1 MYLRYAVGERRRRGG
16 CGNVGRAHK
25 HLDTNGAVVDL
36 DTIQGGGGLDSLLVL
51 VEEDRG
57 AAEAATSRTILQ
69 HNLLRPTDTSCS
81 GKVLLWGA
89 LVAVIGKSLR
99 GTGSKKRVHGRQI
112 GGRKNPCRKAK
123 STARKVEYD
132 HWTRHMCATRQRR
145 TECDSISL
153 PMYSVCDPANET

>member
-1 MYLRYAVGERRRRGG
+1 MGG
-16 CGNVGRAHK
+16 YIRSADEEVNA
-25 HLDTNGAVVDL
+25 NGAVIDL
-36 DTIQGGGGLDSLLVL
+36 DAIQGGGGLHSLLVL

-99 GTGSKKRVHGRQI
+99 GTGSKRTS
-112 GGRKNPCRKAK
+112 P
-123 STARKVEYD
+123 
-132 HWTRHMCATRQRR
+132 WTTDRR
-145 TECDSISL
+145 S
-153 PMYSVCDPANET
+153 